1 MRKALIVQGGWQGHE
16 PKEVGDILASALKEH
31 DFRVEISD
39 TLDSFANLRK
49 LRKLDL
55 IVPQWTMGNI
65 SGEQLKPL
73 LQAVSEG
80 VGIAGLHGGMGDAFR
95 NNTEYQ
101 FMVGGQWVAHP
112 GGGGVTYEVSIVDQK
127 HAITRGLKAF
137 SVTSEQYYMHVDP
150 GNHVLAVTCFGDTVM
165 PVAWIRKSGKGRVF
179 YSSLGHSAEVAA
191 QPEVLEMMTRGMLW
205 AAGAPVRTRK
215 RK

>member
-1 MRKALIVQGGWQGHE
+1 MQGGWQGHE
-16 PKEVGDILASALKEH
+16 PKEAADVLAEALKQH

-39 TLDSFANLRK
+39 TLDAFNDLKK
-49 LRKLDL
+49 LQRLDL
-55 IVPQWTMGNI
+55 IVPQWTMGQI

-73 LQAVSEG
+73 LAAVAGG

-95 NNTEYQ
+95 QATGFQ

-127 HAITRGLKAF
+127 HPITRGMHAF

-150 GNHVLAVTCFGDTVM
+150 GNHVLAVTCFGDVVM
-165 PVAWIRKSGKGRVF
+165 PVTWIKRHGKGRVF
-179 YSSLGHSAEVAA
+179 YSSLGHSAAVVA
-191 QPEVLEMMTRGMLW
+191 QPEVLDMLTRGMLW
-205 AAGAPVRTRK
+205 AAHAPMGK
-215 RK
+215 RKAR